1 MTPAERIR
9 LEEIRDDVI
18 ALLDDAAPA
27 ESQEIPAWYVVAN
40 AELGTR
46 EIPGSEHNPRVVE
59 YHATTGLSAD
69 DDETPWCS
77 SFVNWC
83 IEQAGLKGTDSA
95 RARSWMDWGRAIDAP
110 VPGCVV
116 VLWRGSPD
124 TRKGHVAFYVGPGGS
139 QTPSDHTIRLLGGNQ
154 GNSVSIR
161 AYPKNRVLGYRMPG

>member
-27 ESQEIPAWYVVAN
+27 DSHEIPAWYVVAN

-59 YHATTGLSAD
+59 YHSTTGLSAD

-110 VPGCVV
+110 TPGCVV
-116 VLWRGSPD
+116 VLWRGSPN
-124 TRKGHVAFYVGPGGS
+124 TRKGHVAFYVGPGSGA
-139 QTPSDHTIRLLGGNQ
+139 TIRLLGGNQ
-154 GNSVSIR
+154 GNAVSIK
-161 AYPKNRVLGYRMPG
+161 AYPKNRVLGYRMPA

>member
-18 ALLDDAAPA
+18 ALLADDVPWARTATPWLPIA
-27 ESQEIPAWYVVAN
+27 RR
-40 AELGTR
+40 ELGTR
-46 EIPGSEHNPRVVE
+46 EIRGTEHNPRVLE

-83 IEQAGLKGTDSA
+83 IEEAGLKGTNSA
-95 RARSWMDWGRAIDAP
+95 RARSWETWGVEIDEP
-110 VPGCVV
+110 VEGCIA

-124 TRKGHVAFYVGPGGS
+124 SRKGHVAFYVGPGPGRSGS
-139 QTPSDHTIRLLGGNQ
+139 SVHLLGGNQ
-154 GNSVSIR
+154 ANAVKIS
-161 AYPKNRVLGYRMPG
+161 AYPSERVITYRMAA

>member
-18 ALLDDAAPA
+18 ALLDDTEPDTT
-27 ESQEIPAWYVVAN
+27 ETPWFDVAK

-46 EIPGSEHNPRVVE
+46 EIPGPEHNPRVIE

-69 DDETPWCS
+69 DDETPWCA

-83 IEQAGLKGTDSA
+83 IEQAGLEGTNSA
-95 RARSWMDWGRAIDAP
+95 RARSWADWGRAIDTP

-124 TRKGHVAFYVGPGGS
+124 SRKGHVAFYVGPGSGA
-139 QTPSDHTIRLLGGNQ
+139 TIRLLGGNQ
-154 GNSVSIR
+154 GNAVSVK
-161 AYPKNRVLGYRMPG
+161 AYPSNRVLGYRMPA